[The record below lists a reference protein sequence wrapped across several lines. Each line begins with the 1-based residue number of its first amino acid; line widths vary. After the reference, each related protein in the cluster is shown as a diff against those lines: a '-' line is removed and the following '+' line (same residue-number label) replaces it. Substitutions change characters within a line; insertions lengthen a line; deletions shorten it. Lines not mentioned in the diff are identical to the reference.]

1 MLRDSKPVHKIK
13 VLCTNVSLFFLAW
26 RVQKLCRTRREG
38 IGRENQYEFA
48 IPVPGK
54 CPRSHGGNVQSP
66 EEKKRLNL
74 KRAELET
81 QNNYSLLNAF
91 R

>member
-1 MLRDSKPVHKIK
+1 M
-13 VLCTNVSLFFLAW
+13 
-26 RVQKLCRTRREG
+26 LCRAHWEW
-38 IGRENQYEFA
+38 ICIENQYEFA

-54 CPRSHGGNVQSP
+54 GPSSHGGKVQSP

-74 KRAELET
+74 KRTELET
-81 QNNYSLLNAF
+81 QNNYSLLKAF